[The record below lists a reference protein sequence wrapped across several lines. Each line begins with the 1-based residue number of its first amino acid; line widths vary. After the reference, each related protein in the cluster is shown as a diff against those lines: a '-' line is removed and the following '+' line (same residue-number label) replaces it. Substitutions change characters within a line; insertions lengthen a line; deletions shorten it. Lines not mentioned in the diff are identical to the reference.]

1 MSTVTSL
8 AVTVPYYESNLCEVS
23 IDDGRENILTKM
35 TMCVIA
41 NGRYLGGGLMAAP
54 KASVSD
60 GLLDIVILKDS
71 GGLKML
77 DYFVDIKDG
86 NSANEHDTF
95 YRQAKKVSIKSKE
108 RDVTVAIDGEPIG
121 VLPATFEVQRSALTV
136 RM

>member
-1 MSTVTSL
+1 
-8 AVTVPYYESNLCEVS
+8 
-23 IDDGRENILTKM
+23 
-35 TMCVIA
+35 
-41 NGRYLGGGLMAAP
+41 MAAP

-86 NSANEHDTF
+86 DYANKPGIL

-108 RDVTVAIDGEPIG
+108 SDVTVAVDGEPIG
-121 VLPATFEVQRSALTV
+121 VLPATFEVQSPLTI